1 MPTWAIVLIW
11 VVVAVLV
18 VGAVVERRRGHRAAR
33 PEERYDG
40 KRDDVESRARI
51 RGQAGNGPF

>member
-18 VGAVVERRRGHRAAR
+18 VGAVVERRRGHTGAGRD
-33 PEERYDG
+33 ERYDR
-40 KRDDVESRARI
+40 KRDDFETRARI
-51 RGQAGNGPF
+51 RGQSGPR